1 MTTGDDEDDEDD
13 EPGGGPMSRRAA
25 AWIAVVVF
33 AAGALYL
40 GLRAGESRGAE
51 TIATPEDEGALHI
64 PAPDVEFDTPGD
76 ETASLADHRGEVVVL
91 NFWGTW
97 CPPCREELPHL
108 VELHERIE
116 PRGGVVIGVAV
127 DSGTPEEVM
136 AFARDYGVEYPIWLS
151 GTQKTVSNFQVMGFP
166 TTLIVD
172 RDGVIRRKFLG
183 PQTAEG
189 LMSAV
194 EPLL

>member
-1 MTTGDDEDDEDD
+1 
-13 EPGGGPMSRRAA
+13 MSRKMA

-33 AAGALYL
+33 AAGALYV
-40 GLRAGESRGAE
+40 GLSTGGESRGAQN
-51 TIATPEDEGALHI
+51 IATTENPGELRI
-64 PAPDVEFDTPGD
+64 PAPEVEFDTPGQSS
-76 ETASLADHRGEVVVL
+76 ASLGDHRGEVVVL

-108 VELHERIE
+108 VELHEEIE

-136 AFARDYGVEYPIWLS
+136 EFARGYGVEYPIWLS
-151 GTQKTVSNFQVMGFP
+151 GTQKVVSEFQVMGFP
-166 TTLIVD
+166 TTLLID
-172 RDGVIRRKFLG
+172 RDGVIRRKYLG

-189 LMSAV
+189 LMT
-194 EPLL
+194 EIEGLL